1 MKRISVALFVTLAAC
16 GYENSQLRLRTAMD
30 AQQGRLDR
38 CYADLL
44 AEDPNAEG
52 MVKMLVTVPVKS
64 NGQITNVEFS
74 PKSQIQDPQLQDCVQ
89 RVLVGLPINGA
100 PIQNDLLVE
109 YTLRF
114 EPEAI

>member
-1 MKRISVALFVTLAAC
+1 MKRINVALFVMLGAC
-16 GYENSQLRLRTAMD
+16 GYENSQLRLRTAID

-38 CYADLL
+38 CYAELL

-52 MVKMLVTVPVKS
+52 MVKLLVTVPVRS

-74 PKSQIQDPQLQDCVQ
+74 PKSQIQDPQLQACVE
-89 RVLVGLPINGA
+89 RALIGMPIHGA

-114 EPEAI
+114 EPEA

>member
-1 MKRISVALFVTLAAC
+1 VKRISVALFVMLAAC
-16 GYENSQLRLRTAMD
+16 GYENSQVRLRTAID
-30 AQQGRLDR
+30 AQQTRLDA

-44 AEDPNAEG
+44 ADVPDAQG
-52 MVKMLVTVPVKS
+52 MVKMLVTVPVNS

-74 PKSQIQDPQLQDCVQ
+74 PKSQIQDPQLQQCVQ
-89 RVLVGLPINGA
+89 RVLVGMPINGA

-114 EPEAI
+114 EPEA